1 MKVHNAEIQG
11 DDSILSTDHA
21 GLKEIEEEIDFLK
34 SKQNNVTPCHFQ
46 KVIAMEILG
55 FSHCI
60 TAGSGGEN
68 RIPGGEKTIYKDLS
82 LKIKY

>member
-1 MKVHNAEIQG
+1 MQRSRGTTA
-11 DDSILSTDHA
+11 LSTDHA

-34 SKQNNVTPCHFQ
+34 SKQNNVTPCRFQ

-60 TAGSGGEN
+60 TASSGGEN
-68 RIPGGEKTIYKDLS
+68 RIHGGKRLS
-82 LKIKY
+82 IRIFL